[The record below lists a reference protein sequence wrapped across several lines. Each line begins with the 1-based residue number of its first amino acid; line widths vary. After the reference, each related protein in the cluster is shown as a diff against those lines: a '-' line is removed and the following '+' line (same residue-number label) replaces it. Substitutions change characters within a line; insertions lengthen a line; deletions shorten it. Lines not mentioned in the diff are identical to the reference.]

1 MTQIPVVGTST
12 ILQTMNNL
20 SPESKQAVIAASLQ
34 QMAPKDKQATID
46 QAGIRSPGQK
56 ASDTLWL
63 IVVLSFAI
71 VLVGAFLCL
80 AIGVLVFKKSAAD
93 AELQILLTVFT
104 SAVAFLAGLLTP
116 GPAHSSSSHTSTQ

>member
-1 MTQIPVVGTST
+1 MSQVPSSNNAVA
-12 ILQTMNNL
+12 LQTMSSL
-20 SPESKQAVIAASLQ
+20 SPDDKKDVIAAGLNQ
-34 QMAPKDKQATID
+34 LDPKDKQAALN

-56 ASDTLWL
+56 ASDTLWF

-71 VLVGAFLCL
+71 VLVGAFLSL
-80 AIGVLVFKKSAAD
+80 AFGVLVLGKSAAD

-116 GPAHSSSSHTSTQ
+116 GPAHSQASNK

>member
-1 MTQIPVVGTST
+1 MSQAPSSDNAAALQAMSSLST
-12 ILQTMNNL
+12 DGKK
-20 SPESKQAVIAASLQ
+20 SVIAASLNQ
-34 QMAPKDKQATID
+34 LDPKDKQAALN

-56 ASDTLWL
+56 ASDTLWF

-71 VLVGAFLCL
+71 VLVGSFLSL

-116 GPAHSSSSHTSTQ
+116 GPVHSS

>member
-1 MTQIPVVGTST
+1 MSQVPDSNNSMA
-12 ILQTMNNL
+12 LQTMSSL
-20 SPESKQAVIAASLQ
+20 SRDDKKEVIAAGLSQLE
-34 QMAPKDKQATID
+34 PKDKQAVLN

-56 ASDTLWL
+56 ASDMLWL

-71 VLVGAFLCL
+71 VLVGAFLSL
-80 AIGVLVFKKSAAD
+80 AYGVLVLKKSAAD

-116 GPAHSSSSHTSTQ
+116 GPAHSQSSNQ